1 MTALRAAAVLG
12 LLAAIGLPGMAS
24 AMSLPEAIALAQKSN
39 PTLAQSKAE
48 ADAADARLS
57 EARAGRLPTV
67 VLSGQSGWGT
77 TDLGGFFG
85 FGRSTVSPRGA
96 ALEVRLPL
104 FAGGAINAAI
114 DRAHG
119 GRDAAIAQAAG
130 AKALLSA
137 QVAEA
142 YVTVL
147 SAGQLLSLNEAQ
159 VRELGEIVRQAQL
172 KFKDGETPRTDLDQ
186 ARARLASAQAD
197 LARARGD
204 VARARAHF
212 VGVVGAEPDSLEPLS
227 DVPQTPLSLDD
238 AVATATRSSPTLLA
252 AEASAR
258 AADAGVRYAQADRL
272 PSLALAASANTARD
286 QFFPGYRAEGVTVG
300 VQGRW
305 TLYSGGLASG
315 RISEAR
321 ADRRAAQATLDA
333 ARAQVREAVT
343 GAWQDV
349 QTARAVVQAASDQS
363 AASASALESVRNEVR
378 VGQKPTVDLLN
389 AEREAAAAQD
399 ALVIAR
405 GQQVVDAYRLN
416 AMLHGE

>member
-1 MTALRAAAVLG
+1 MSPQHALAAFA
-12 LLAAIGLPGMAS
+12 LLAAIGLPGLAQG
-24 AMSLPEAIALAQKSN
+24 MSLDDAIALAQKSN
-39 PTLAQSKAE
+39 PSLAQSKAQT
-48 ADAADARLS
+48 DAAFARLS
-57 EARAGRLPTV
+57 QANAGRLPTV
-67 VLSGQSGWGT
+67 VLSGEVGWGT

-96 ALEVRLPL
+96 ALELRQPL

-114 DRAHG
+114 DRARD
-119 GRDAAIAQAAG
+119 GRDAALAQAAG
-130 AKALLSA
+130 TKALLSA

-147 SAGQLLSLNEAQ
+147 SADQLLSLSEAQ
-159 VRELGEIVRQAQL
+159 VRELSEIVRQAAL

-186 ARARLASAQAD
+186 ARARLAKAQAD
-197 LARARGD
+197 LARANGD

-212 VGVVGAEPDSLEPLS
+212 STIVGADPEKLEPLS
-227 DVPQTPLSLDD
+227 DIPSTPAVLED
-238 AVATATRSSPTLLA
+238 AVATATQFSPTLLA
-252 AEASAR
+252 ADASAR

-272 PSLALAASANTARD
+272 PSVALTASASSTRD
-286 QFFPGYRAEGVTVG
+286 QFFPGYRADGFTVG

-305 TLYSGGLASG
+305 TLFSGGLVSG

-321 ADRRAAQATLDA
+321 AEARAAQAALDG
-333 ARAQVREAVT
+333 ARAQVREAVI

-378 VGQKPTVDLLN
+378 VGQKPTVDLLD
-389 AEREAAAAQD
+389 AEREALAAQD

-416 AMLHGE
+416 ALLHGE